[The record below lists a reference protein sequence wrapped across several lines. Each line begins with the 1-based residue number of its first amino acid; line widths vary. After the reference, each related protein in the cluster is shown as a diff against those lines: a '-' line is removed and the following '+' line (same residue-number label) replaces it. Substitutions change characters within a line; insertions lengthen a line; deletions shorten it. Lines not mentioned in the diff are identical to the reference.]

1 LNIWFNVGY
10 FIFNEN
16 DFHFFNK
23 FDKFKNL
30 LEYLSKKKMMKTYK
44 HSGKHIT
51 INTLAELERA
61 KKISTN
67 LIR

>member
-1 LNIWFNVGY
+1 MI
-10 FIFNEN
+10 NEN

-23 FDKFKNL
+23 FDKFKDL
-30 LEYLSKKKMMKTYK
+30 LKYLSKKKLMKTYK
-44 HSGKHIT
+44 HFGKHIT

>member
-1 LNIWFNVGY
+1 
-10 FIFNEN
+10 
-16 DFHFFNK
+16 
-23 FDKFKNL
+23 
-30 LEYLSKKKMMKTYK
+30 MMKTYK